1 MFVRE
6 ATGLV
11 RQLSAVDVFVWT
23 IIFFPWLTSWA
34 GIFWVTP
41 SYYQNVDYYGSLL
54 VWAAIAIVIV
64 ILYWQLTVAM
74 PRAGGDYVFIS
85 RAFSGSLGFVASFL
99 FFVAVLIS
107 AGSGSYWAFA
117 ESGTQLSFAGQVLGD
132 TSLLN
137 LGNLITPWT
146 TSSPWLLFAAGLF
159 VLAAGGVAVILDGK
173 VFRILLYSFF
183 AYGLFAMAL
192 VLGVFLTHS
201 HSDFLAA
208 YGQLFQGGV
217 PKVFSEAAAKGYSP
231 GVSLA
236 ELSAIVPLLFVSIGP
251 YPVVQTVGG
260 EIRKPKRS
268 LLVGLVLAELV
279 SVAVWLALTYLLDSV
294 VGISFIEAWTLTIG
308 GGSSTVPTA
317 FVTLLAPSRT
327 LLWLI
332 VVGLFVG
339 NIGWSWLSIV
349 FLSRLFMAWSFDRI
363 LPSALAHVDD
373 RWHTPTVAILLVTV
387 LAVIPMY
394 LGYFTSFIT
403 AQVNAIF
410 LYAVVWFLSAASAAI
425 LPFRRKAIFEAS
437 QARSKLG
444 PVPLLTLLGVL
455 GAILF
460 AYLGY
465 NSVANPAIGPFAL
478 DAQVFIVGIVLLP
491 IAIYTISYYYNRKRG
506 IDLRQLCAVLPPD

>member
-1 MFVRE
+1 M
-6 ATGLV
+6 
-11 RQLSAVDVFVWT
+11 DVFIWS

-54 VWAAIAIVIV
+54 AWAIIAIVIV
-64 ILYWQLTVAM
+64 VLYWQLTVVM

-85 RAFSGSLGFVASFL
+85 RAFSGALGFLASFL

-117 ESGTQLSFAGQVLGD
+117 EVGTQLSFAGQAFGD
-132 TSLLN
+132 AN
-137 LGNLITPWT
+137 LSSVGNLITPWT
-146 TSSPWLLFAAGLF
+146 TTSPWLLFGVGVIILG
-159 VLAAGGVAVILDGK
+159 AGGLAVMLGGRF
-173 VFRILLYSFF
+173 FRILVYSFF
-183 AYGLFAMAL
+183 AYGLFTMVL

-201 HSDFLAA
+201 HSDFVAV

-217 PKVFSEAAAKGYSP
+217 SRVFSDAASKGYSP

-236 ELSAIVPLLFVSIGP
+236 QVGAVVPLLFVSVGP
-251 YPVVQTVGG
+251 YPVMQTVGG
-260 EIRKPKRS
+260 EIRNPKRS
-268 LLVGLVLAELV
+268 LLFGLVLAEVV
-279 SVAVWLALTYLLDSV
+279 SVFVWLGLTYVLDSV
-294 VGISFIEAWTLTIG
+294 VGISFIEAWTLTVG

-317 FVTLLAPSRT
+317 FVAVLDPSRV

-332 VVGLFVG
+332 VVGLFLG
-339 NIGWSWLSIV
+339 NIGWSWLSVV

-363 LPSALAHVDD
+363 LPSTLAHVDD
-373 RWHTPTVAILLVTV
+373 RFHTPTFAIVSATL

-410 LYAVVWFLSAASAAI
+410 LYSVVWFLAAASAAI
-425 LPFRRKAIFEAS
+425 LPFRRKTIFDAS
-437 QARSKLG
+437 PAKAKLG
-444 PVPLLTLLGVL
+444 SLPVLTLLGVL

-465 NSVANPAIGPFAL
+465 NALTNPAIGPFAF
-478 DAQVFIVGIVLLP
+478 DTQIFIVGIVLLP
-491 IAIYTISYYYNRKRG
+491 IMIYIVSYYYNRRRG
-506 IDLRQLCAVLPPD
+506 IDLRQLCSQLPPD